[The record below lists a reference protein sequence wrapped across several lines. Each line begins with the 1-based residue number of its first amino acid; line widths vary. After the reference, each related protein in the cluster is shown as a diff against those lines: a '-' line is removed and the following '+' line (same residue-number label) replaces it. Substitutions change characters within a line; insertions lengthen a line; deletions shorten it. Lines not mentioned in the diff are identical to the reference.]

1 MSRKTTGSAKS
12 ERLTLA
18 EAISNIVAKEDALVK
33 SVEDLK
39 QFKAETL
46 SKLDMAIET
55 KKTEL
60 TELDQNYTKI
70 KKDKQ
75 IETNQFIAEYQRN
88 GAVDI
93 LEKTGEEPIE
103 SSKLEALE
111 SELASIRQSREEEIE
126 KIKSEE
132 RAAAKIALNS
142 AVKNCQLEHKAET
155 AQLKAVSEQQQKE
168 IKSLET
174 TIKNMQAEIAA
185 QRQLTKEVAE
195 AGKQG
200 SIQQTFGK

>member
-1 MSRKTTGSAKS
+1 
-12 ERLTLA
+12 L
-18 EAISNIVAKEDALVK
+18 
-33 SVEDLK
+33 
-39 QFKAETL
+39 Q
-46 SKLDMAIET
+46 
-55 KKTEL
+55 
-60 TELDQNYTKI
+60 
-70 KKDKQ
+70 
-75 IETNQFIAEYQRN
+75 
-88 GAVDI
+88 
-93 LEKTGEEPIE
+93 
-103 SSKLEALE
+103 
-111 SELASIRQSREEEIE
+111 SELAQLHQGREEEME
-126 KIKSEE
+126 KIKNEE
-132 RAAAKIALNS
+132 RANAKIALNS

>member
-1 MSRKTTGSAKS
+1 MSRKTASSVKS

-18 EAISNIVAKEDALVK
+18 EAISSIVAKEEALIK
-33 SVEDLK
+33 SVDDLK
-39 QFKAETL
+39 QFQAETL
-46 SKLDMAIET
+46 SKLDLAIET

-60 TELDQNYTKI
+60 AELEQNYMKI

-75 IETNQFIAEYQRN
+75 IETDQFVAEYQRDS
-88 GAVDI
+88 AIKI
-93 LEKTGEEPIE
+93 LEETGEEPIE
-103 SSKLEALE
+103 SAKLEILQ
-111 SELASIRQSREEEIE
+111 SELAQLHQGREEEME
-126 KIKSEE
+126 KIKNEE
-132 RAAAKIALNS
+132 RANAKIALNS